1 MTRILDDD
9 PASDEKVAA
18 WRKALV
24 ATELESSKFVVFR
37 KGARRE
43 ILMTVSLEWRER
55 AN

>member
-24 ATELESSKFVVFR
+24 ATEVESSKLVVLR

-43 ILMTVSLEWRER
+43 ILMTVSPEWRGG